1 MKVCAIVQARM
12 NSSRLPGKVLKKVL
26 DRPLLEYEL
35 ERLKRARLVNEI
47 VVATSDRPGD
57 DVLEAFCADRR
68 ILCVRGPEEDVLARF
83 YQAASLRAADV
94 VVRVTGDC
102 PLVDPEVVYRTVQM
116 LLEGAD
122 RYDYVCNFFPRSFP
136 RGLDCEALPFRVLEN
151 VWKKV
156 SDKKEREHVTS
167 HIYTRPLEFRIGNIG
182 NTPDRS
188 AHRWTVDTPED
199 FDLIE
204 KILIALY
211 PVKPAFNFKD
221 VLELLSAHPEWA
233 GINQS
238 VQQKSLYE

>member
-26 DRPLLEYEL
+26 GRPLLEYEL
-35 ERLKRARLVNEI
+35 ERLKRARLLNEI
-47 VVATSDRPGD
+47 VVATSESPGD
-57 DVLEAFCADRR
+57 DVLEAFCADHR

-83 YQAASLRAADV
+83 YQTASLRAADV

-102 PLVDPEVVYRTVQM
+102 PLLDPEVVDRTVQM
-116 LLEGAD
+116 LLDGAGN
-122 RYDYVCNFFPRSFP
+122 YDYVCNFFPRTFP
-136 RGLDCEALPFRVLEN
+136 RGLDCEALPFRVLKH
-151 VWKKV
+151 VWRKA
-156 SDKKEREHVTS
+156 SDKREREHVTS

-182 NTPDRS
+182 NTPNQS
-188 AHRWTVDTPED
+188 GHRWTVDTAED

-211 PVKPAFNFKD
+211 PAKPAFNFKD
-221 VLELLSAHPEWA
+221 VLELLSLHPEWV

-238 VQQKSLYE
+238 VRQKGLYE